1 MSVNELNALLA
12 DRQAIEKLY
21 LEQGEV
27 QQIQEQIKKLIAEL
41 TAQTAE
47 NLSEQKELNAMFTQ
61 YDQVYAQNMDLTTK
75 NAAFKQQAAHI
86 SALVSKEKVVAAL
99 SKRALE
105 VDDKSRQTEKQ
116 ILKSELDL
124 KSGLSAYLKSRS
136 EFHYNEILKVK
147 VMQS

>member
-1 MSVNELNALLA
+1 MNVNELNALLA

-61 YDQVYAQNMDLTTK
+61 YDQVQAQNTELTTK
-75 NAAFKQQAAHI
+75 NAAFKQ
-86 SALVSKEKVVAAL
+86 
-99 SKRALE
+99 
-105 VDDKSRQTEKQ
+105 
-116 ILKSELDL
+116 
-124 KSGLSAYLKSRS
+124 
-136 EFHYNEILKVK
+136 
-147 VMQS
+147 

>member
-1 MSVNELNALLA
+1 MNVNELNALLA

-61 YDQVYAQNMDLTTK
+61 YD
-75 NAAFKQQAAHI
+75 
-86 SALVSKEKVVAAL
+86 
-99 SKRALE
+99 
-105 VDDKSRQTEKQ
+105 
-116 ILKSELDL
+116 
-124 KSGLSAYLKSRS
+124 
-136 EFHYNEILKVK
+136 
-147 VMQS
+147 